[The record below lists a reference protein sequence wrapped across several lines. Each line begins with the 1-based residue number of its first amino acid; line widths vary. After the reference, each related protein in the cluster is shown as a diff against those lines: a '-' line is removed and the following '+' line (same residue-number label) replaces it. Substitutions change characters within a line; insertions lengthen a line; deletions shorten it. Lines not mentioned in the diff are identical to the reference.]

1 MVSEQAKPFPSY
13 VFMVPLGRF
22 QQRNILRI
30 GGCQE
35 KFIDRMDG
43 YYFFNHGAP
52 HVGPRRARSSA
63 ISSLQIEIRRRQ
75 PERVLSFEREHFGK
89 IRALR

>member
-22 QQRNILRI
+22 QQRNIVRI

-43 YYFFNHGAP
+43 YYFLIMVLRMRALVACGAP
-52 HVGPRRARSSA
+52 LLVAFRLKYEDDNQNEFS
-63 ISSLQIEIRRRQ
+63 
-75 PERVLSFEREHFGK
+75 VLSASISEKFV
-89 IRALR
+89 L